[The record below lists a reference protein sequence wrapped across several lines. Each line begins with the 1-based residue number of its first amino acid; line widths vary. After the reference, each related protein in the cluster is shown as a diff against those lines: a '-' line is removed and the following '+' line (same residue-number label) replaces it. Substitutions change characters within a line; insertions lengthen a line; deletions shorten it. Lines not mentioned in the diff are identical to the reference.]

1 VLGDVHEGWTVA
13 ITTLMNE
20 RVAIGSGGGGGGR
33 GTVHDLIDLAR
44 RRGMN
49 TDPILRPRLADLYE
63 RGHGRKLLAGV
74 DVSALMIDDARR
86 RLEKSVTPGTDV
98 ALQVC
103 SAVALPFPDASFD
116 LVMANAMTKHLDDEP
131 FAAFLAE
138 ARRVLVPGGRISVWD
153 FGRPLFK
160 LPDVTPKNAALE
172 LKNLRTSD
180 DEVEALLAAGFIQ
193 AAPYT
198 LKRPWRMPVTLEG
211 AVGTRQ

>member
-1 VLGDVHEGWTVA
+1 VEVPSVLA
-13 ITTLMNE
+13 AL
-20 RVAIGSGGGGGGR
+20 GGGPYRRVLDAGC
-33 GTVHDLIDLAR
+33 GTGLW
-44 RRGMN
+44 
-49 TDPILRPRLADLYE
+49 LADLYE